1 MPCQI
6 NNTSN
11 FDITEIEDLI
21 QDLFSFSQDRLGF
34 KENPCLNLVS
44 DEKNVSPLG
53 KTAYYDPNDMQITI
67 YVDGRHPKDIMRSF
81 SHELV
86 HHNQNESGMFDQMNN
101 TGTGYAQSDPH
112 LRKMEKEAYLKGN
125 MCFRDW
131 EDGYKSS
138 NPNILNERRI
148 YKMSTKKW
156 KEKELNGLLNEKWG
170 FSMDLNK
177 LNENKKPDYIDI
189 DGDGDK
195 KEPMAKAAKDKKKL
209 KKEDMFGSDD
219 EDDEQDEAGGQEE
232 ETIEEIKM
240 GVSGGLGKTPKKE
253 TNAAKQQSDKNYAHM
268 KKQRDNKT
276 TVMKEEDKEMGANP
290 EGVTELMDAINGLS
304 EKESEEIYRM
314 LLNKH
319 QKKDPTQAVKEA
331 KLRKAIT
338 KIIKSK
344 FNK

>member
-170 FSMDLNK
+170 FSMNLNK
-177 LNENKKPDYIDI
+177 LNENKSC
-189 DGDGDK
+189 GDVEEESG
-195 KEPMAKAAKDKKKL
+195 
-209 KKEDMFGSDD
+209 FN
-219 EDDEQDEAGGQEE
+219 DEAAADEE
-232 ETIEEIKM
+232 EGTIIM
-240 GVSGGLGKTPKKE
+240 
-253 TNAAKQQSDKNYAHM
+253 
-268 KKQRDNKT
+268 
-276 TVMKEEDKEMGANP
+276 
-290 EGVTELMDAINGLS
+290 
-304 EKESEEIYRM
+304 KESESI
-314 LLNKH
+314 
-319 QKKDPTQAVKEA
+319 EA
-331 KLRKAIT
+331 EMAEMIENSDEDASALAAKIIAKFFDSKRPPEAPPNTSSNNGSSGAPAQPSLQEKKLRNAIR

-344 FNK
+344 FNKRK

>member
-34 KENPCLNLVS
+34 KKNPCLNLVS
-44 DEKNVSPLG
+44 DKNNISPLG
-53 KTAYYDPNDMQITI
+53 KTAYYDPSGMEITI
-67 YVDGRHPKDIMRSF
+67 YVDDRHPKDIMRSF

-86 HHNQNESGMFDQMNN
+86 HHNQNENGMFDQMNN
-101 TGTGYAQSDPH
+101 TGTRYAQSDPH

-156 KEKELNGLLNEKWG
+156 KDNELNGLLNEKWG
-170 FSMDLNK
+170 FSMNLNK
-177 LNENKKPDYIDI
+177 LNEGKKKPDA
-189 DGDGDK
+189 DGDGVPDWADK
-195 KEPMAKAAKDKKKL
+195 KSGKD
-209 KKEDMFGSDD
+209 DHTG
-219 EDDEQDEAGGQEE
+219 EE
-232 ETIEEIKM
+232 KIEEIDM
-240 GVSGGLGKTPKKE
+240 GVRGGLGKTPKSETDSALKASPFTKKSEKKSNQKKE
-253 TNAAKQQSDKNYAHM
+253 KSTI
-268 KKQRDNKT
+268 
-276 TVMKEEDKEMGANP
+276 MKEGEDMQSEMSEMIRNSDDDASELASKIIAKFFDSKRPPEAPPTSSSDNGSSGAP
-290 EGVTELMDAINGLS
+290 AQPSLQ
-304 EKESEEIYRM
+304 EK
-314 LLNKH
+314 
-319 QKKDPTQAVKEA
+319 
-331 KLRKAIT
+331 KLRNTIR

-344 FNK
+344 FNKRK